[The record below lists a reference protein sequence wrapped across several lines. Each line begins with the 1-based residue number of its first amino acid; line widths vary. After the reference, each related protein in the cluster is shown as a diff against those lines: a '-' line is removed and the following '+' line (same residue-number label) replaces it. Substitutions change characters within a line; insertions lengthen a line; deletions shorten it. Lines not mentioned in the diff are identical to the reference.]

1 MHDATNRISIL
12 VLQHFQVIGQFT
24 LKIFLCP
31 SRFSISV
38 GKNLLPDLVKI
49 LFKVQFPKIIGH
61 LIQQA
66 AKQEQEKLQNRK
78 QQKLLKNVGLLS
90 R

>member
-1 MHDATNRISIL
+1 MKL
-12 VLQHFQVIGQFT
+12 
-24 LKIFLCP
+24 
-31 SRFSISV
+31 
-38 GKNLLPDLVKI
+38 
-49 LFKVQFPKIIGH
+49 PKIIGH

-78 QQKLLKNVGLLS
+78 QQKLLKMPVFYRAELPGQDKKTLFIFAK